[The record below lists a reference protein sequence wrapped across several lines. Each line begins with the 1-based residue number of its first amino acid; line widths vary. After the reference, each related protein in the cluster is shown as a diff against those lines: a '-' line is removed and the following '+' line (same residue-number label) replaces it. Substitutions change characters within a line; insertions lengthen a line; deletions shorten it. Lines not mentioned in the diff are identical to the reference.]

1 MMPQIMNNNLR
12 IFESLQQYPLTIQ
25 FVWVLSCVFFLFIV
39 SLTIYLKYLRSRL
52 RFNEK
57 MEAQYQEVYESYLVS
72 YLYAGNDHEIFSSE
86 QQFIIDELK
95 KDVPNPFKR
104 QIIISTLLK
113 LRIEISG
120 EIGESIDK
128 LFIKL
133 GLLRYSLAKLRNKK
147 WDVIATGIRE
157 LTQFKIKAV
166 HKMVLNNI
174 NHPKKEVR
182 KEMQLYLVHL
192 YGFEGLEFLNVLETP
207 LSEWDQIQL
216 LEILQLNNDTRVAD
230 IKPWLNSS
238 NDSIVI
244 FALKLAKVY
253 NHLEAKEE
261 LITLLNHNSENVRI
275 DVISALSHLH
285 VFAAKTILKNNF
297 TERSDE
303 EQIAFLIMLENVYE
317 ASDKP
322 FLLEHIHHRNYK
334 IRLSV
339 VEILKN
345 INIDEYE
352 LHEADTKKIL
362 TA

>member
-1 MMPQIMNNNLR
+1 L
-12 IFESLQQYPLTIQ
+12 
-25 FVWVLSCVFFLFIV
+25 
-39 SLTIYLKYLRSRL
+39 LTIYLKYLRSHL
-52 RFNEK
+52 RVNEK
-57 MEAQYQEVYESYLVS
+57 KEAKYQEVYESYLVT
-72 YLYAGNDHEIFSSE
+72 YLYAGNNEEVFSSE
-86 QQFIIDELK
+86 QQVIINELK
-95 KDVPNPFKR
+95 KDVADPFKR
-104 QIIISTLLK
+104 KIIISTLLK
-113 LRIEISG
+113 LRSEISG

-128 LFIKL
+128 LYIKL

-174 NHPKKEVR
+174 NHPKREVR

-192 YGFEGLEFLNVLETP
+192 YGFNGLEFLNVLETP

-216 LEILQLNNDTRVAD
+216 LEILQLNNDTQVAD

-253 NHLEAKEE
+253 NQFEAKEE
-261 LITLLNHNSENVRI
+261 LITLLNHNSEDVRI
-275 DVISALSHLH
+275 NVISALSHLH
-285 VFAAKTILKNNF
+285 LFEATTILKNNF
-297 TERSDE
+297 SERSEE
-303 EQIAFLIMLENVYE
+303 EQIAFLKMMENVYE

-322 FLLEHIHHRNYK
+322 FLLEHVHHKNSE
-334 IRLSV
+334 IRLSIM
-339 VEILKN
+339 EILKN
-345 INIDEYE
+345 INFEEYT
-352 LHEADTKKIL
+352 LYDDDIKKIL

>member
-1 MMPQIMNNNLR
+1 MLPIMNDNLH
-12 IFESLQQYPLTIQ
+12 IFETLKHYPLTIQ
-25 FVWVLSCVFFLFIV
+25 FVWALSCLFFIFIIL
-39 SLTIYLKYLRSRL
+39 LTIYLKYLRSHL
-52 RFNEK
+52 RVNEK
-57 MEAQYQEVYESYLVS
+57 KEAKYQEVYESYLVT
-72 YLYAGNDHEIFSSE
+72 YLYAGNNEEVFSSE
-86 QQFIIDELK
+86 QQVIINELK
-95 KDVPNPFKR
+95 KDVADPFKR
-104 QIIISTLLK
+104 KIIISTLLK
-113 LRIEISG
+113 LRSEISG

-128 LFIKL
+128 LYIKL

-174 NHPKKEVR
+174 NHPKREVR

-192 YGFEGLEFLNVLETP
+192 YGFNGLEFLNVLETP

-216 LEILQLNNDTRVAD
+216 LEILQLNNDTQVAD

-253 NHLEAKEE
+253 NQFEAKEE
-261 LITLLNHNSENVRI
+261 LITLLNHNSEDVRI
-275 DVISALSHLH
+275 NVISALSHLH
-285 VFAAKTILKNNF
+285 LFEATTILKNNF
-297 TERSDE
+297 SERSEE
-303 EQIAFLIMLENVYE
+303 EQIAFLKMMENVYE

-322 FLLEHIHHRNYK
+322 FLLEHVHHKNSE
-334 IRLSV
+334 IRLSIM
-339 VEILKN
+339 EILKN
-345 INIDEYE
+345 INFEEYT
-352 LHEADTKKIL
+352 LYDDDIKKIL